1 MQESKFDGLGYIL
14 VLIMFSIVAHFLTSI
29 IANSMEGFNTHR
41 GGQILMIL
49 PELCGYFLV
58 SAILGTLILL
68 ACIFKMQQASK
79 VAINLEDSTML
90 GFLCSLSYNQLT
102 VPGK

>member
-1 MQESKFDGLGYIL
+1 
-14 VLIMFSIVAHFLTSI
+14 
-29 IANSMEGFNTHR
+29 
-41 GGQILMIL
+41 MIL